1 MKSLSAIFSFD
12 ISDNVFSMKD
22 AYLIFVPPR
31 SIKRAFSFFIFV
43 IPSEHMTTDG
53 YKDKPHK

>member
-1 MKSLSAIFSFD
+1 LFHRDQLKG
-12 ISDNVFSMKD
+12 
-22 AYLIFVPPR
+22 R
-31 SIKRAFSFFIFV
+31 FSFFIFV